1 MAKLMEF
8 GNFFFGKEMNLL
20 NDFKLN
26 IVLDYDSKYTTD
38 VPGRRHAVTIPI
50 MASKTAKMYLNPVLL
65 QDAMHLYITLGHE
78 LVHAND
84 IANGNLTTWLKQ
96 YPSDVVNIMEAHG
109 FMWSAA
115 AEAGFGVNYTN
126 SQQNLDYYMGL
137 LPAGFSFDR

>member
-1 MAKLMEF
+1 
-8 GNFFFGKEMNLL
+8 MNLP

-137 LPAGFSFDR
+137 LPAGFSFNR